1 MSENTSLTLADVAR
15 RLCEIDLPDGPL
27 RDLVS
32 AINSTAEL
40 LHRNPSEVPADIGE
54 LRKRLASIHHVQAG
68 ISPKRLAN
76 IKSDLSAA
84 LRALQ
89 RNSGPNAPNAER
101 SEQWGQFIQSCEQ
114 PWQRHLLARLS
125 EFCSSIGVEPKDVND
140 DTLCQ
145 FGNQLDDSSIAKPPE
160 KKLKRIAQTWN
171 GLVQRATLPYR
182 LLSIP
187 RSDRYRASPCPAFL
201 KLSRQ
206 TWTHGSFGKVMSI
219 SLRTMARQG
228 LSARFSLRNVKATVR
243 QFASA
248 LVARGR
254 PIDSITSLGSLVERN
269 AFKEGLRFFLDR
281 NHGEPT
287 TWLWG
292 MGGAL
297 LAIARY
303 HVQLPAA
310 DIDALATIRCRLK
323 VDTDSM
329 TEKNRRRLAQFD
341 DDYNVELLLL
351 LPRRLADRATR
362 AKQMSSRVA
371 LEVMHAVAIEFLL
384 VCAIRMNNLAAIDIE
399 RHLHWRGAGTVR
411 RSRSTFPPRRQ
422 RTASRSRPIF
432 RLNWRASSGST
443 FGRTASFYRTVPA
456 TGCFRRRRAGRTAFR
471 GICRRNC
478 RSSSIEKPACR

>member
-15 RLCEIDLPDGPL
+15 RLCEIDLPDGRL

-187 RSDRYRASPCPAFL
+187 RSDRYRAVP
-201 KLSRQ
+201 LSRFPEAFQ
-206 TWTHGSFGKVMSI
+206 ADLDAWIVRQSHVDIFEDDGPARA
-219 SLRTMARQG
+219 LRPI
-228 LSARFSLRNVKATVR
+228 SLRNVKATVR

-254 PIDSITSLGSLVERN
+254 PII
-269 AFKEGLRFFLDR
+269 
-281 NHGEPT
+281 
-287 TWLWG
+287 
-292 MGGAL
+292 
-297 LAIARY
+297 
-303 HVQLPAA
+303 
-310 DIDALATIRCRLK
+310 
-323 VDTDSM
+323 
-329 TEKNRRRLAQFD
+329 
-341 DDYNVELLLL
+341 
-351 LPRRLADRATR
+351 
-362 AKQMSSRVA
+362 
-371 LEVMHAVAIEFLL
+371 
-384 VCAIRMNNLAAIDIE
+384 
-399 RHLHWRGAGTVR
+399 
-411 RSRSTFPPRRQ
+411 
-422 RTASRSRPIF
+422 
-432 RLNWRASSGST
+432 
-443 FGRTASFYRTVPA
+443 
-456 TGCFRRRRAGRTAFR
+456 
-471 GICRRNC
+471 
-478 RSSSIEKPACR
+478 